1 MQTQAPDPIGAVARG
16 RLRRYLLLAGLLG
29 LAALRVAAQE
39 AAPSCLIVYGS
50 GRNFGDAQENAA
62 WDRANALFNA
72 AVVARLAEAG
82 LRAQPLLLPVG
93 GVPPAQAVARLLEL
107 AQRQG
112 CRRIVDTAV
121 FASEASDALVLRLRV
136 HPLLGAGLGPLQSAA
151 PASIGEP
158 LYTAQREFPL
168 NRGRPLEPARLQA
181 LAREMAAGYLEP

>member
-1 MQTQAPDPIGAVARG
+1 MSTSTRPSAI
-16 RLRRYLLLAGLLG
+16 LRAGLLG
-29 LAALRVAAQE
+29 LAAFWGGGAAAQE
-39 AAPSCLIVYGS
+39 AAPPACLIVYGS

-93 GVPPAQAVARLLEL
+93 SVPPAQAVAQLLDL

-121 FASEASDALVLRLRV
+121 FANEASDALVLRLRV
-136 HPLLGAGLGPLQSAA
+136 HPLLGAGLGPLQAGA
-151 PASIGEP
+151 QPSIGEP

-168 NRGRPLEPARLQA
+168 NSARPLEPKRLQG
-181 LAREMAAGYLEP
+181 LAREMAAGYLAP